1 MRLRCTVALLGTLS
15 VGSLAVLSP
24 AASATTSTT
33 TTAGTTTPT
42 LSKASAAA
50 RKAVIKALNTSAA
63 ARSVTVTGSA
73 SQGKEVITLA
83 VQASDDAQGVG
94 SIGISGAVVHAIRL
108 GKNVYFNAN
117 TKFWKDNGGT
127 AAAALF
133 VGKWVETAA
142 STNDG
147 QPLAEFLDVTTL
159 FEELFSGNINTA
171 IFSAGK
177 KTTLAGMAVT
187 AYAGKDATGGTG
199 GTIYV
204 ARKGKPYVVELT
216 SIGGQKGHSLVVF
229 SGYNQ
234 PVHAVAPKGAID
246 IDTLKHSASG

>member
-1 MRLRCTVALLGTLS
+1 
-15 VGSLAVLSP
+15 LAVLAP
-24 AASATTSTT
+24 VASAATSTT
-33 TTAGTTTPT
+33 TTTAPT
-42 LSKASAAA
+42 LTKAELAA
-50 RKAVIKALNTSAA
+50 RTAVIKALNTSAA

-73 SQGKEVITLA
+73 SQGKEVITLS
-83 VQASDDAQGVG
+83 VQASDVAEGVG

-117 TKFWKDNGGT
+117 TKFWKDNGGA

-142 STNDG
+142 TSNDG
-147 QPLAEFLDVTTL
+147 QPLSEFLDVTTL

-171 IFSAGK
+171 IFSPGK
-177 KTTLAGMAVT
+177 KTTLNGMAVT
-187 AYAGKDATGGTG
+187 AYSGKDTTGGTG

-229 SGYNQ
+229 SNYGQ

-246 IDTLKHSASG
+246 IDTLKQSG